1 MSDEWTRDFIACI
14 SAREVDRMARFF
26 EEDAVLVSPDWEFGK
41 VRGSVAKV
49 PAADPGRLGGARLGS
64 PRGRSDAGERPGGP
78 EIVKRS

>member
-49 PAADPGRLGGARLGS
+49 PAADPGRLGGAGS
-64 PRGRSDAGERPGGP
+64 DHRGGDPSESAPRGGG
-78 EIVKRS
+78 R